1 MDFRSAGVIAMLLI
15 GLAGPGC
22 QAFGGAAARNREVSL
37 TPNSVLQKPHSTWNP
52 QCLANRQRGTLRTPL
67 GGPNS

>member
-37 TPNSVLQKPHSTWNP
+37 TTKF
-52 QCLANRQRGTLRTPL
+52 CAAKATLHL
-67 GGPNS
+67 ESAVFG